1 VPRAPLL
8 LPALAFVCAIAAE
21 AHGLVGLACASAIV
35 ACASPRTRV
44 AAVFALA
51 GVVCGVWRGHPPLIL
66 EETHTLR
73 VTGTVVG
80 DVLGGTG
87 TSTTALALESGIVV
101 RANLFD
107 GVEPGERIV
116 VRGRLVPFDEARN
129 PGEPSPRAIGLG
141 QGLAGELVG
150 GRVVARAGI
159 DARDARAWPARARA
173 ALSHRLRTAL
183 REPEATVVA
192 GALWGERGTLPADL
206 HDAFQATGTVHVLV
220 TAGLHLGVVAACV
233 LALLRLF
240 RIPRIAASLAGIPAV
255 VSYAWLSGAHLPSQR
270 AAAMVSV
277 ALLARACGMR
287 IVSWNALALAAL
299 VVAALWP
306 ASVGSVSFALS
317 FSCVAS
323 IVLFARPLERAFE
336 RFPLPARVREAL
348 ALTVATQV
356 GVWPLSAATFG
367 LLAPYA
373 ILANAIVVPATAL
386 AMLAGATTLVFA
398 TVPLLG
404 GIAASVTALDVD
416 AILHVVGNVAALPGA
431 RIAIA
436 PPPPI
441 AIIGYDT
448 ATLLAAAVLPRF
460 PRRAIALLVTASL
473 AVLLTTLRLPDGR
486 LTITMLDVGQGDGI
500 VLRTPRGHVIL
511 IDSGGRLEHGP
522 DVGGRSPA
530 EIVGERIVLGYL
542 RREGVRR
549 IDLLVNTH
557 PHGDHVGGCLPIVQA
572 LRVDAIADSGQ
583 SYGGRAFRD
592 CVAAARVRHVPLIL
606 VRDGMRYASDDDVVL
621 DALAPSEPLLADG
634 PNDVNENSVVLRL
647 TYLCPGCA
655 RPFRML
661 FTGDAGAQTEARMLA
676 DKVDLSADI
685 LKVGHHGSAYSSTPA
700 FLAAVHA
707 HDALI
712 SVGRHNLFGHP
723 APTTL
728 RALHDAGAGIYRTD
742 RCGAIIVTV
751 GKGTTI
757 EAMLPAC
764 THESV
769 VFTKATL
776 AS

>member
-1 VPRAPLL
+1 MARAPLL
-8 LPALAFVCAIAAE
+8 LPALAFVGAIAAD
-21 AHGLVGLACASAIV
+21 AHHLAALAGTCALV
-35 ACASPRTRV
+35 ACGWRRSRV
-44 AAVFALA
+44 AGAFALA
-51 GVVCGVWRGHPPLIL
+51 GLLCAAWRGHPPLIL
-66 EETHTLR
+66 QETHTVRLA
-73 VTGTVVG
+73 GTVVG
-80 DVLGGTG
+80 DVIGGTG
-87 TSTTALALESGIVV
+87 ASTTALALDDGIVV

-107 GVEPGERIV
+107 TVEPGERIV
-116 VRGRLVPFDEARN
+116 VRGRLVPFDQVRN
-129 PGEPSPRAIGLG
+129 PGEPSPRAIGIAA
-141 QGLAGELVG
+141 GLAGEFAD

-159 DARDARAWPARARA
+159 DARDARAWPARLRA
-173 ALSHRLRTAL
+173 VLSARLRTAL

-233 LALLRLF
+233 LALLRLC
-240 RIPRIAASLAGIPAV
+240 RVPRVAASLAAIVAV
-255 VSYAWLSGAHLPSQR
+255 VAYAWLSGAHLPSQR
-270 AAAMVSV
+270 AAVMVSV

-299 VVAALWP
+299 VVAAIWP
-306 ASVGSVSFALS
+306 ASVSSVSFALS

-323 IVLFARPLERAFE
+323 IVLFARPLEHAFE
-336 RFPLPARVREAL
+336 RFPFPARVREAL
-348 ALTVATQV
+348 ALTVATQI

-373 ILANAIVVPATAL
+373 IFANAIVVPATAL
-386 AMLAGATTLVFA
+386 AMLAGLATLVFA
-398 TVPLLG
+398 TIPVLG
-404 GIAASVTALDVD
+404 AIAASLTALDVD
-416 AILHVVGNVAALPGA
+416 AILHVVGNVSALPGA

-436 PPPPI
+436 PPPLI

-448 ATLLAAAVLPRF
+448 ATLVAAAILTRF
-460 PRRAIALLVTASL
+460 PRRAIALLVVASL
-473 AVLLTTLRLPDGR
+473 GVLLTTLRLPDGH

-530 EIVGERIVLGYL
+530 EAIGERIVLGYL
-542 RREGVRR
+542 RRQGVRHV
-549 IDLLVNTH
+549 DLLVNTH
-557 PHGDHVGGCLPIVQA
+557 PHGDHLGGCLSIVEE

-583 SYGGRAFRD
+583 AYGGRAFRD
-592 CVAAARVRHVPLIL
+592 CIAAAHARHLPVSL
-606 VRDGMRYASDDDVVL
+606 VRRGMRYATDDGIVL

-647 TYLCPGCA
+647 TYDCPGCA

-661 FTGDAGAQTEARMLA
+661 FTGDAGAQSEARMLA
-676 DKVDLSADI
+676 SGADLSADV

-723 APTTL
+723 APGTL
-728 RALHDAGAGIYRTD
+728 RALRDAGARVYRTD
-742 RCGAIIVTV
+742 ECGAIIVRV
-751 GKGTTI
+751 GVVPTITT
-757 EAMLPAC
+757 M
-764 THESV
+764 
-769 VFTKATL
+769 VFDRVCSL
-776 AS
+776 

>member
-1 VPRAPLL
+1 MPRAPLL

-21 AHGLVGLACASAIV
+21 AHGLAALACASAIV
-35 ACASPRTRV
+35 GCASPRARI
-44 AAVFALA
+44 AAAFALA
-51 GVVCGVWRGHPPLIL
+51 GAVCGLWRGHPPLIL
-66 EETHTLR
+66 AQTHTLR

-80 DVLGGTG
+80 DVLAGAG
-87 TSTTALALESGIVV
+87 TSMAPLALESGIVV
-101 RANLFD
+101 RANLFER
-107 GVEPGERIV
+107 VEPGERIV

-129 PGEPSPRAIGLG
+129 PGEPSPRAIGIG
-141 QGLAGELVG
+141 EGLAGELVG
-150 GRVVARAGI
+150 GRVIARAGI

-173 ALSHRLRTAL
+173 ALSRRLRTAL
-183 REPEATVVA
+183 REPEATIVA

-220 TAGLHLGVVAACV
+220 TAGLHLGVIAACV

-240 RIPRIAASLAGIPAV
+240 RIPRIAASLAAILAV

-277 ALLARACGMR
+277 TLLARACGMR

-323 IVLFARPLERAFE
+323 IVLFARPLEHVFE

-386 AMLAGATTLVFA
+386 AMLAGMTTLVFA
-398 TVPLLG
+398 TVPVLG

-436 PPPPI
+436 PPPVI

-448 ATLLAAAVLPRF
+448 GTLLAAALLPRF
-460 PRRAIALLVTASL
+460 PRRAIALLVTASF
-473 AVLLTTLRLPDGR
+473 AVLLTTLRLPDGH

-511 IDSGGRLEHGP
+511 IDTGGRLEHGP

-542 RREGVRR
+542 RREGIRH
-549 IDLLVNTH
+549 IDLLVTTH
-557 PHGDHVGGCLPIVQA
+557 PHGDHVGGCLSIVQQ
-572 LRVDAIADSGQ
+572 LRVDAIGDSGQ
-583 SYGGRAFRD
+583 EYGGRAYRD
-592 CVAAARVRHVPLIL
+592 CLTSAHARHVPVLL
-606 VRDGMRYASDDDVVL
+606 VRSGMRYTTGDGVVF

-647 TYLCPGCA
+647 TYAYPGCA
-655 RPFRML
+655 HPFRML
-661 FTGDAGAQTEARMLA
+661 FTGDAGAQTETRMLA
-676 DKVDLSADI
+676 SGVDLTADI

-700 FLAAVHA
+700 FLAAVHPR
-707 HDALI
+707 DALI

-723 APTTL
+723 APATL
-728 RALHDAGAGIYRTD
+728 RALHDAGTRVYRTD

-751 GKGTTI
+751 GKETTI
-757 EAMLPAC
+757 ETMLQQDNAARSDAC
-764 THESV
+764 T
-769 VFTKATL
+769 
-776 AS
+776 